1 MKRNFAYKLCNW
13 CLERQNVKNYSP
25 TEIVENCQICHGFE
39 SQIETICKNVLQVT
53 KDYRYDTFQIGL
65 TLDHSFYDNED
76 KFRSRFKI
84 RGKENI
90 KTSVLRDIRKK
101 YSKLSNKRVDSNS
114 PDITINLQISKKFDT
129 IVNMSSK
136 TMVLSGR
143 YMKTK
148 RLKITGKD
156 SRNGKCLELNQNH
169 IENVLKRKLSYL
181 LQSDSITYWPLG
193 KEEPRS
199 LVLGNGR
206 PFYVSIKNS
215 KIFSLKENFSIRSSG
230 LVFNIKERLPTYP
243 AAPPFYIKKVKA
255 LVSVS
260 DKIVTLNFDFINN
273 TGIMLVEFVGQRGK
287 NWKFV
292 YDMQVKLKS
301 SRKFE
306 LTMICDNGFPIRE
319 FIDGRGSAS
328 PCLSDL
334 IHKECSCD
342 HFDIMNIV
350 SEDDCQVWE

>member
-1 MKRNFAYKLCNW
+1 MKRNFEYKLCNW

-25 TEIVENCQICHGFE
+25 NEIVENCQICHGFE
-39 SQIETICKNVLQVT
+39 SQIEKICKNVLQAT
-53 KDYRYDTFQIGL
+53 KDYGYDTFQIGL

-90 KTSVLRDIRKK
+90 KTSVLREIRKK

-156 SRNGKCLELNQNH
+156 SRNGNCLELNQNH

-193 KEEPRS
+193 KEEPKS

-215 KIFSLKENFSIRSSG
+215 KIFSLKENFSIRSGG
-230 LVFNIKERLPTYP
+230 LVFNIKERLSTYP

-255 LVSVS
+255 LVSVR
-260 DKIVTLNFDFINN
+260 DKIVTLNFDFINSS
-273 TGIMLVEFVGQRGK
+273 GIMLVEFVGQRGK

-301 SRKFE
+301 SRRFE
-306 LTMICDNGFPIRE
+306 LTMICDNGFPIRG
-319 FIDGRGSAS
+319 FIDGRGTAS

-342 HFDIMNIV
+342 YFDIMNIM
-350 SEDDCQVWE
+350 SEDDSQV

>member
-1 MKRNFAYKLCNW
+1 LKRNFEYKLCNW

-25 TEIVENCQICHGFE
+25 NEIVENCQICHGFE
-39 SQIETICKNVLQVT
+39 SQIEKICKNVLQAT
-53 KDYRYDTFQIGL
+53 KDYGYDTFQIGL

-156 SRNGKCLELNQNH
+156 SRNGNCLELNQNH

-215 KIFSLKENFSIRSSG
+215 KIFSLKENFSIRSGG
-230 LVFNIKERLPTYP
+230 LVFNIKERLSTYP

-301 SRKFE
+301 SRRFE

-319 FIDGRGSAS
+319 FIDGRGTAS

-342 HFDIMNIV
+342 YFDIMNIV
-350 SEDDCQVWE
+350 SEDDSQV